1 MKRFLV
7 TGASG
12 LLGLNMGLQV
22 AGHVELIGQVHS
34 NRLQNVPFQQI
45 VVDLADASQTQQMME
60 EARPDVLIHCAAM
73 ANVDECEQKPELAQ
87 RINAEVPSQL
97 AELCK
102 KMGTYMVH
110 ISTDAVFDGKNGPY
124 TENDLPCPINQYAL
138 TKLTGEHEVLMKNS
152 AAVVLRVNFFGWS
165 LSGKRSLA
173 EWFVKN
179 LQAGQTTNGFMDVQ
193 FCPMMVND
201 LVDVIMATT
210 ERSLSGLYH
219 AVGRDSMTKFAFG
232 YELARR
238 FGYDHTLIKPVSW
251 HDGDLTAARSPDLRL
266 KTQKLASAIGKALP
280 GWQDGVERFYQQ
292 AQDGYPQRVLDLMQ
306 SS

>member
-22 AGHVELIGQVHS
+22 AGTFEFIGQVNH
-34 NRLQNVPFQQI
+34 NRLQNVPFEQT
-45 VVDLADASQTQQMME
+45 VVDLADVAQTERMIVE
-60 EARPDVLIHCAAM
+60 NHPDVLIHCAAM
-73 ANVDECEQKPELAQ
+73 ANVDQCEEQPKLAQ
-87 RINAEVPSQL
+87 RINAEVPGQL
-97 AELCK
+97 AALCK
-102 KMGTYMVH
+102 KHGIYMVH

-138 TKLTGEHEVLMKNS
+138 TKLAGEQEVLMKNPD
-152 AAVVLRVNFFGWS
+152 AAVLRVNFFGWS

-179 LQAGQTTNGFMDVQ
+179 LEAGLPVTGFVDVQ

-201 LVDVIMATT
+201 LVDVILSVT
-210 ERSLSGLYH
+210 ENSLSGLYH

-232 YELARR
+232 YEIAKR
-238 FGYDHTLIKPVSW
+238 FGFDQTLIKPVSW
-251 HDGDLTAARSPDLRL
+251 HDGDLLAARSPDLRL
-266 KTQKLASAIGKALP
+266 KTAKLANVLGKSLP
-280 GWQDGVERFYQQ
+280 GWQEGVERFYQQ
-292 AQDGYPQRVLDLMQ
+292 AQNGYPQRVLDSLLI
-306 SS
+306 